1 LSLTAMAQQVEEA
14 QQWSTAVKDAAAVIQ
29 SKEAQLQLVTDYCRH
44 TQRAK
49 TTMERQTAQ
58 LDAVKC
64 PDQSSSKEA
73 EQLSSLQRSME
84 ESRTVLG
91 ELLVTYTK
99 LCPHLSQSER
109 ATAQNKQRNL
119 QEKWRGLERAVERT
133 LHHT

>member
-1 LSLTAMAQQVEEA
+1 LSLTAMAQQVEE
-14 QQWSTAVKDAAAVIQ
+14 QWSAAVRDAAAVIQ
-29 SKEAQLQLVTDYCRH
+29 SKEAQLQLVTDYCRN
-44 TQRAK
+44 TQSAK

-73 EQLSSLQRSME
+73 EQLYSLQRSME

-119 QEKWRGLERAVERT
+119 QEKWRGLERDVERT